1 MAEIAGFCRKN
12 LKYFV
17 VELEMGLDL
26 SFSDTYWEDLETVID
41 KIPSF
46 NKSLIRKAYDF
57 MVEAHQGQLR
67 YSGEPYISHPS
78 WIAKVVAQLNIG
90 QEAIVASLL
99 HDCVED
105 TKVTINDIAG
115 QFGDEVA
122 LLVSGL
128 TEVKSKT
135 SGIKINQTSIETFRK
150 FFFSSVN
157 DVRVL
162 IIRLVDKL
170 HNSLTIQ
177 YLPKERQIL
186 YAKNI
191 MQIYGPLA
199 EYVGLHYFKKRLEDI
214 AFQILYPAEA
224 EKIKKAFKEREKDEI
239 KALNLVSTEIERILK
254 INNIKEVVVEGRI
267 KSLYSTYSK
276 LRRKGEGYQVKDRVA
291 IRVLTNNLVE
301 CYTVLGL
308 LHAKYRSIPEEFEDY
323 ISLPKPNGYRSIQ
336 TTIAWK
342 DKMTVEIQI
351 KTKAMH
357 DFNEFG
363 PASHIAYK
371 MGKGSTDGGHGMEW
385 VKDLVKWQKGDN
397 NINNYRIKVLTS
409 YIYVFTPKGDT
420 IQLPKGSTA
429 LDFAY
434 RIHTSIG
441 DRCLGAK
448 INGKM
453 GKIND
458 ELKTGD
464 LVEVI
469 LSKKM
474 NVNKNWLDV
483 VKTTAARDH
492 IKKLVK
498 LESEEKK

>member
-1 MAEIAGFCRKN
+1 
-12 LKYFV
+12 
-17 VELEMGLDL
+17 MGLDL
-26 SFSDTYWEDLETVID
+26 SFNDNYWQSLETIID
-41 KIPSF
+41 RSPNFDK
-46 NKSLIRKAYDF
+46 KLIRRAYDF
-57 MVEAHQGQLR
+57 MEKAHEGQKR
-67 YSGEPYISHPS
+67 YSGESYISHPV

-90 QEAIVASLL
+90 QEAVMAALL

-105 TKVTINDIAG
+105 TNTTINDIASE
-115 QFGDEVA
+115 FGDEVA

-128 TEVKSKT
+128 TEVKTKT

-177 YLPKERQIL
+177 YLPKDRQIL

-214 AFQILYPAEA
+214 AFQILYPEEA
-224 EKIKKAFKEREKDEI
+224 KKIKTLFKEREKDEI
-239 KALNLVSTEIERILK
+239 KALNLVKTEIERILK
-254 INNIKEVVVEGRI
+254 VNNINDVIVEGRI

-276 LRRKGEGYQVKDRVA
+276 IRRKGEGYQVKDRVA

-308 LHAKYRSIPEEFEDY
+308 LHAKYRSLPEEFEDY
-323 ISLPKPNGYRSIQ
+323 ISAPKPNGYRSIQ
-336 TTIAWK
+336 TTISWK
-342 DKMTVEIQI
+342 DKLTVEIQI
-351 KTKAMH
+351 KTKEMH
-357 DFNEFG
+357 EFNEFG

-371 MGKGSTDGGHGMEW
+371 MGKGSGVGNGMEW
-385 VKDLVKWQKGDN
+385 IKDLVKWQKSDG
-397 NINNYRIKVLTS
+397 NINNYQIKVLTN

-441 DRCLGAK
+441 DRCMGVK

-453 GKIND
+453 GKID
-458 ELKTGD
+458 DVLKTGD
-464 LVEVI
+464 LVEVL
-469 LSKKM
+469 LSKKL
-474 NVNKNWLDV
+474 NVNKNWIDI
-483 VKTTAARDH
+483 VKTTAAKEH
-492 IKKLVK
+492 IRKTMKFDLNNKK
-498 LESEEKK
+498 

>member
-1 MAEIAGFCRKN
+1 
-12 LKYFV
+12 
-17 VELEMGLDL
+17 MGLDL
-26 SFSDTYWEDLETVID
+26 SFSENYWEDLERQIGGSGFD
-41 KIPSF
+41 KATI
-46 NKSLIRKAYDF
+46 KKGYDF
-57 MVEAHQGQLR
+57 MAEAHKGQLR
-67 YSGEPYISHPS
+67 ESGKPYISHPA
-78 WIAKVVAQLNIG
+78 WIAKIIAQLNIG
-90 QEAIVASLL
+90 QEAVLAALL

-105 TKVTINDIAG
+105 TKIKIDDIAK

-128 TEVKSKT
+128 TEVKNKT
-135 SGIKINQTSIETFRK
+135 EGIKINQTNIEVFRK

-177 YLPKERQIL
+177 FLPRERQII
-186 YAKNI
+186 YATDI
-191 MQIYGPLA
+191 MRIYGPLA
-199 EYVGLHYFKKRLEDI
+199 EYVGLHYFKKLIEDI
-214 AFQILYPAEA
+214 AFQVLYPEKA
-224 EKIKKAFKEREKDEI
+224 EKIKEMFRERNKDEI
-239 KALNLVSTEIERILK
+239 KALNLVKNELEKILK
-254 INNIKEVVVEGRI
+254 INNINHTIIEGRI

-276 LRRKGEGYQVKDRVA
+276 IKKKGDNYQVKDRVA
-291 IRVLTNNLVE
+291 IRVLTDNLVD
-301 CYTVLGL
+301 CYTILGL
-308 LHAKYRSIPEEFEDY
+308 LHAKYKSLPEEFEDY
-323 ISLPKPNGYRSIQ
+323 ISAPKPNGYRSIQ
-336 TTIAWK
+336 TTISWK

-351 KTKAMH
+351 KTKEMH

-371 MGKGSTDGGHGMEW
+371 MGKGVVEGGRGMEW

-397 NINNYRIKVLTS
+397 NINNYRLKVLTN

-441 DRCLGAK
+441 DRCKGIK

-453 GKIND
+453 AKIDD

-464 LVEVI
+464 LMEV
-469 LSKKM
+469 LLGKGL
-474 NVNKNWLDV
+474 NVNKNWLDI
-483 VKTTAARDH
+483 VKTTWARDH
-492 IKKLVK
+492 IKRMVK
-498 LESEEKK
+498 IDEQNKN